1 MRKALKVCSALL
13 SIVMII
19 AMSSCG
25 GTQRESEEVTQISL
39 TVDCSTVIESGL
51 LSEELAEMLPQD
63 GIILSC
69 DAEFTEGESVADIFL
84 RETKNA
90 GILTEVT
97 FTPMYGSVYIEG
109 IANLYEFDC
118 GELSGWMY
126 KVNGEFPGYGC
137 SEYYPKDGD
146 VVEWVYTCDLG
157 KDVGNTDFSNK
168 D

>member
-1 MRKALKVCSALL
+1 MRKAINLCSALL
-13 SIVMII
+13 SVVMII
-19 AMSSCG
+19 AMSSCAG
-25 GTQRESEEVTQISL
+25 EKQGDEITPHVSL
-39 TVDCSTVIESGL
+39 TVDCSKATESGL

-69 DAEFTEGESVADIFL
+69 DAGFTEGESVADIFL
-84 RETKNA
+84 RETKDA
-90 GILTEVT
+90 GILTEVS
-97 FTPMYGSVYIEG
+97 FTPVYGSVYVEG

-146 VVEWVYTCDLG
+146 VVEIVYTCDLG
-157 KDVGNTDFSNK
+157 KDVGNTDFTNK
-168 D
+168 